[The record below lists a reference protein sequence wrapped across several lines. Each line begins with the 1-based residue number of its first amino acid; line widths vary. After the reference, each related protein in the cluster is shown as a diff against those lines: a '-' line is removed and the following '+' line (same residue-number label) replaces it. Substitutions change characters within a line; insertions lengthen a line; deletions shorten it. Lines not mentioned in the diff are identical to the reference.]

1 MTLAGRADALLP
13 DALHFR
19 RKPKPKKDLEVLGV
33 EELEDYIA
41 ELEAE
46 LNRAKLYVQLRK
58 AERDV
63 AREEL
68 ADATNKLEHMTSD
81 RNEWRVRCILVQQKH
96 QKLSGIVRLAL
107 TPDEYHLYRTAY
119 ENSEG
124 A

>member
-1 MTLAGRADALLP
+1 MRTYNQDQIT
-13 DALHFR
+13 
-19 RKPKPKKDLEVLGV
+19 
-33 EELEDYIA
+33 ELEDTILGQAARIA